1 MDTMSEVEKTTQEP
15 APYSPLSAESWDEL
29 MSESATIPGYD
40 LLTDADTD
48 ALVGIPMIVT
58 KASFRKGVSRKGRPN
73 FSEENPNDGYVSLEI
88 LLAPVFDMA
97 QINRARKAND
107 MTEITSL
114 SQLPFRQSDHVVIN
128 DGSTGIYRQ
137 VVAFLATADYIDLNE
152 GEVVGG
158 KGETILDTV
167 PNEWAAIR
175 AGNSVFDDDG
185 FLTAEFNVRLACRR
199 GLRLS
204 RYDTEYNPDGATTR
218 YLA

>member
-1 MDTMSEVEKTTQEP
+1 MTEVEKTVQEP
-15 APYSPLSAESWDEL
+15 TAYSPLSGESWAEL
-29 MSESATIPGYD
+29 MQESATIPGYD

-58 KASFRKGVSRKGRPN
+58 KVSFRKGVSRKGRPN
-73 FSEENPNDGYVSLEI
+73 YSEDNPNDAYVSLEI
-88 LLAPVFDMA
+88 LLAPTFDLP

-107 MTEITSL
+107 LTEITDL
-114 SQLPFRQSDHVVIN
+114 GQLPFRQSDHVVIN

-152 GEVVGG
+152 GEVSGG
-158 KGETILDTV
+158 KGETILDTI

-175 AGNSVFDDDG
+175 AGRSVYDNDG
-185 FLTAEFNVRLACRR
+185 FLTAEFDVRLACRR
-199 GLRLS
+199 GIRLS
-204 RYDTEYNPDGATTR
+204 KYDTEFNPDGATTR

>member
-1 MDTMSEVEKTTQEP
+1 MTEVEKTVNMP
-15 APYSPLSAESWDEL
+15 APYSPLSGETWAEL
-29 MSESATIPGYD
+29 MQESATIPGYD

-73 FSEENPNDGYVSLEI
+73 YSKDNPNDAYVSLEI
-88 LLAPVFDMA
+88 LLAPTFDIA

-107 MTEITSL
+107 LTEITDL

-152 GEVVGG
+152 GEVSGG

-167 PNEWAAIR
+167 PNEWAEIR
-175 AGNSVFDDDG
+175 AGRSIFDDDG
-185 FLTAEFNVRLACRR
+185 FLTAEFDIRLACRR
-199 GLRLS
+199 GIRLS
-204 RYDTEYNPDGATTR
+204 KYDTEFNPDGATTR